1 MKTYKAT
8 INVYFSKQVTIEVT
22 AKSEEDARKQVI
34 NDDCN
39 HKIDEKLEGD
49 DFELSTNYC
58 DEFTIDSI
66 ERASHD

>member
-1 MKTYKAT
+1 MKSYKAC
-8 INVYFSKQVTIEVT
+8 INVYFSKQVEIEVK
-22 AKSEEDARKQVI
+22 AHSEEDARQQII

-66 ERASHD
+66 EIKE